1 MNENRERIDIHV
13 HCDCQNRLLQ
23 AISDKL
29 DRLIDSAGD
38 KEKLVALTAEMNT
51 KAAQWSAVI
60 EPAPD
65 ASKEPNL

>member
-38 KEKLVALTAEMNT
+38 KEKLVALTA
-51 KAAQWSAVI
+51 KANALASKWSAI
-60 EPAPD
+60 LKAD
-65 ASKEPNL
+65 ASK